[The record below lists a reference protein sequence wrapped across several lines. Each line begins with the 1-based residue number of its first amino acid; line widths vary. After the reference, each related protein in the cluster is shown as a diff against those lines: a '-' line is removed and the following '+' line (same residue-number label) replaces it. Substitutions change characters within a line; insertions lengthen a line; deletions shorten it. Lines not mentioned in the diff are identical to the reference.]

1 MAGQTPV
8 KIYPNNSSATGFQ
21 QMSSAEIDLVADK
34 ILYNFATNTSGVASL
49 NITSGTGGN
58 VGDFV
63 DTRRNDTVGTHPS
76 TGATTTTN
84 FQFNQNT
91 TQDNTSDDITY
102 PLFVHSGDDGL
113 QQMSGNGVNN
123 SETINTIMSAAY
135 TKIIASTGAVGSY
148 FIANTASSLPGGSA
162 TGWASVGTVD
172 DTVQKTDGSGTETIT
187 HNLYI
192 KQGSDPGTLS
202 AAPVR
207 AANGSYIQ
215 EFTNAQVNSLTK
227 AFRNYLIFKNFNFN
241 LSTGGAPGTGTWEDI
256 GTINNTI
263 RDIAGGSYNR
273 GNFSTGFQ
281 RFSSTGFQ
289 RDSSSGFDRGAFSTA
304 YTRGSFSTG
313 FGRGAFSTAYS
324 RASSTGFARGAFS
337 TGFSRASSTGFSR
350 GSYSSGFNRG
360 TFSSG
365 FSRGGYQ
372 GAPGHFYNRGTFSSG
387 FSRGAFSSG
396 YNRGTFSSGYTRGAF
411 SSGYD
416 RGTFSS
422 GYTRGT
428 FSTGFD
434 RGNFST
440 GYTRTSSSGFARGAF
455 STAYTRGAFS
465 TAYTRGAFSTG
476 YTRGDFS
483 GDTIQTS
490 ATTTTYTLRRRIG

>member
-63 DTRRNDTVGTHPS
+63 DTVRDDVVGTHPS
-76 TGATTTTN
+76 GGASTTTN
-84 FQFNQNT
+84 YQFNQNT

-172 DTVQKTDGSGTETIT
+172 DTVQKTDGSGTQTIT

-263 RDIAGGSYNR
+263 RDVSDISYTR

-289 RDSSSGFDRGAFSTA
+289 RDSSSSFARGTFSTG

-313 FGRGAFSTAYS
+313 FARGAFSTAYS
-324 RASSTGFARGAFS
+324 RASSTGFARG
-337 TGFSRASSTGFSR
+337 T
-350 GSYSSGFNRG
+350 Y
-360 TFSSG
+360 
-365 FSRGGYQ
+365 
-372 GAPGHFYNRGTFSSG
+372 SSG

-396 YNRGTFSSGYTRGAF
+396 YSRGTYSSGFSRGTFSSGYNRGSFQGAPGHFYNRGSF
-411 SSGYD
+411 SSGFARGTYSSGFNRASSTGFA

-422 GYTRGT
+422 GYSRGT
-428 FSTGFD
+428 FSTGFS
-434 RGNFST
+434 RGTFST
-440 GYTRTSSSGFARGAF
+440 GYTRTSSSGFARGTF
-455 STAYTRGAFS
+455 STGYTRGAFS
-465 TAYTRGAFSTG
+465 TSYTRGAFSTG
-476 YTRGDFS
+476 YTRGSFS
-483 GDTIQTS
+483 GATIQSS